1 MKQISSDLKI
11 LSTTIE
17 VLRFPLALAVIFI
30 HMGPSVV
37 NLIDAKFSLFTHE
50 GLYNLIGIVFSHVL
64 THIAVPCFFL
74 ISGFLFFLNFRK
86 WSWLE
91 YRKKMKSRLT
101 TLFIPYILW
110 NVTPWLLAIIKKG
123 VKAVYDNSMV
133 GQLRQYVIDC
143 NFNILYDCNQWGGER
158 TNWLGKHLLMTGP
171 YDFPLW
177 VLRDLIF
184 MSVLTPIIYYL
195 VKRLKLWYIVVLF
208 MAYISRIWILIP
220 GLHIT
225 ACFYFS
231 LGAFLSLNRINIIS
245 SIHKFRYIIVPLSII
260 LFILCVIYD
269 GMNTVMGQNIY
280 PFFIFTTVFSVFY
293 IVALVVEK
301 YDIKPNK
308 LLVSS
313 CFFIYAFH
321 ALSLPG
327 IGSPLSLCTRV
338 LNTLFPD
345 FLIANYLIVP
355 FVTAVVCILIMQI
368 GKKILPGV
376 TKWYAGNR

>member
-91 YRKKMKSRLT
+91 YRRKMKSRLT
-101 TLFIPYILW
+101 TLFIPYMLW
-110 NVTPWLLAIIKKG
+110 NVTPWLLAIIRIG
-123 VKAVYDNSMV
+123 VKNALGSNTFT
-133 GQLRQYVIDC
+133 QLGEYLTDY
-143 NFNILYDCNQWGGER
+143 NINVLYNCHQWSGS
-158 TNWLGKHLLMTGP
+158 TNWLGKHLFMTAP
-171 YDFPLW
+171 YDLPLW
-177 VLRDLIF
+177 FLRDLIF
-184 MSVLTPIIYYL
+184 MSILTPIIFFFI
-195 VKRLKLWYIVVLF
+195 KRLKLLYIVVLF
-208 MAYISRIWILIP
+208 LAYISRIWILIP
-220 GLHIT
+220 GLTIT

-231 LGAFLSLNRINIIS
+231 LGAFLSLNSINIIS
-245 SIHKFRYIIVPLSII
+245 FVHKFRYIFVPLSVV
-260 LFILCVIYD
+260 LFILCVVYD
-269 GMNTVMGQNIY
+269 GINTTVGQNIF

-293 IVALVVEK
+293 IVAFAVKK

-313 CFFIYAFH
+313 CFLIYAFH
-321 ALSLPG
+321 ALSLPV
-327 IGSPLSLCTRV
+327 IISPLSLCTRV
-338 LNTLFPD
+338 LNTLFPK
-345 FLIANYLIVP
+345 FPIANYLIVP
-355 FVTAVVCILIMQI
+355 FVTALVCILIMQI
-368 GKKILPGV
+368 GKMILPGV
-376 TKWYAGNR
+376 TKWYTGNR